1 MKGKKKGLIALSAL
15 FTLSFGAALA
25 GCGGGA
31 HNPTLVAGKDPTCTE
46 AGYEQYYLCTHC
58 DKMYSDEAG
67 KHEIAAPVVKDAL
80 GHDMSKHDGNQA
92 TCTKP
97 GNVEYYTCS
106 REAGVYYANEAGTQ
120 TLEEIGVTV
129 EHDFTGEKDGVPNT
143 RPAEDPT
150 KDAFGR
156 KPSWTCNM
164 CGTMFGDEYGDKV
177 VTEEDLKIDKIQE
190 TIDGTATGD
199 FYHSEN
205 AFVIG
210 AANVRDGGLGMV
222 LNATLA
228 SDGVYFH
235 LVTNHNTP
243 AAEQSKWGNV
253 KIYINAR
260 NTEDKH
266 LPGNAAVSEAQT
278 ICMNLGLNGN
288 IGTHDAHT
296 VKAFQ
301 TETNGDDALTKF
313 TTTWE
318 IYCSFEKLAETNKAV
333 LAYAFEKQDG
343 KTVLKNGYNI
353 LVTTVGCIV
362 NKNEADK
369 FDNNG
374 TSVCRDIGDGDV
386 EKAWYLWEKSGYS
399 DSGAEHK
406 YMIVTHEGFSED
418 FQNVATQYKVTAA
431 TDENATISGL
441 SEKVAANGSLEGTV
455 TVKEGY
461 VFRGLNINGKTV
473 QANAGAFS
481 VSLADLNLPW
491 NTAEITVTPVV
502 IKNETQSVTLTLK
515 DKAKEGLTPLANTK
529 VSLTDGFGDPITGT
543 TDEKGVVTFNDLLC
557 MTYTLT
563 VEGYPQKTV
572 VVTKGTGTAESEL
585 IKIFA
590 IASNDNVIVSDLE
603 KTVSIVEALNPDKTY
618 TGTAEVV
625 TDSTLKNANVLFETT
640 VKAENFEDGWTGKSN
655 MQRFMIQMTES
666 GKGLFFWVWT
676 AGENKA
682 NVKAINDL
690 NNRENEGGSELDI
703 NDWTE
708 EERGW
713 IVPFIRS
720 DDGLKLRVLRDG
732 GTISLY
738 AYDGVEWVYFG
749 KTECEEDDQTKI
761 VLYGTGCGWE
771 FSQNALTDLGT
782 FVEEKLPVVGTPGH
796 IAHYVNGN
804 KYYLPDG
811 TPTTAEEVKT
821 ELIVSQATVTLVL
834 KGLDGNNIT
843 VANGTKVTV
852 KSQFHNGELTA
863 DSNGVLSGTLYAGEY
878 TASLYGYKDAT
889 LTVSESGEVTL
900 TMNATIAY
908 TDNGNV
914 FVDDANNTVSM
925 DKPSAVVSQTWRG
938 NAEIVT
944 DGDLAKANVLFETT
958 LKMSDTS
965 NWIDGDYDATIAA
978 QNQRLAI
985 QLTKSGKG
993 FAFWLFN
1000 HNNDMTAFG
1009 ALNDKSLQ
1017 DCWEMDGITN
1027 GEADDIKFGWVY
1039 AAALG
1044 ADGVNL
1050 RFIRYGATL
1059 TVYAKHG
1066 NSWEKLGE
1074 TTCDEND
1081 ELQVKVFFA
1090 HAGFEVSELTFT
1102 DLGTYVKEQ
1111 LPVVGTPGHI
1121 AHYVNGNKYY
1131 LPDGTPTTAEAIKTE
1146 VEVSEAVIT
1155 LVLKGLDGNNVAVT
1169 AGTEVTIKSQYHNS
1183 KLTAGANGIL
1193 SGTLF
1198 VGTYTASLYGY
1209 KDATL
1214 TVEENGAVMLTM
1226 NATIAYESNDNVVVN
1241 NTEKTITIVEG
1252 LPADKSYTGNA
1263 EYVTDAALKSANIL
1277 FETTV
1282 KANNFEDGW
1291 TGKSTMQ
1298 RFMIQMTESGKGLF
1312 FWVWTAGENKANVK
1326 AINDLNNRENE
1337 GGKELDINDWTEEER
1352 GWIVP
1357 LIRGENGLKLRV
1369 VRYGDTIALYA
1380 HNGAE
1385 WVYFGSVECEEDDQ
1399 TKIVLYGTGCGWE
1412 FSEMNVTDLG
1422 TYVKEQ
1428 LPVVGT
1434 PGHIAHFEKGG
1445 QIYLLD
1451 GTPAT
1456 AEDIVTEVV
1465 ASEATVTLVLKDL
1478 EGNNLTVAGTEIT
1491 IDSRYHKGVLTADA
1505 NGVLS
1510 GTLCAG
1516 VEYTVSLYGYN
1527 DATFTVE
1534 ASGTATLTMNAT
1546 LGYASNDNVIVN
1558 DKNQTI
1564 TIVEAIP
1571 DDKSYAGSAEV
1582 VVDGSLKNADVVLET
1597 TVRAINFE
1605 DGWTYKTTMQRF
1617 MIQMTE
1623 SGKGIFFWTFNSEGN
1638 KANIQ
1643 EISSFTNREENKGKD
1658 LNGLTEKERG
1668 WIVPLIKSADGLKL
1682 RIVRNGDT
1690 IALFAYNGTDWV
1702 GIGNMKCEAN
1712 DNLKVVLYGTG
1723 CGWEFSQISVKAS
1736 EKSAEHTLNAAVT
1749 GTKAGVTTKLDEGAT
1764 VRFTNL
1770 LGYDKTFTVSAD
1782 GTIGSESEKLS
1793 AGEYTVTVSG
1803 NSYAVFQKKIL
1814 ISADVTT
1821 LAFDYEKFTI
1831 VANSGSY
1838 DRYDFSHVEGDNPT
1852 IAVNDAVERF
1862 NVLSTDTYD
1871 NVSVTLGGKFDN
1883 STYSSKSQG
1892 IFIKFEDGKYMFLR
1906 FDFFNGSYKI
1916 AWMGGDTWDLPRVQD
1931 WGWDDI
1937 HLMDEAQTQK
1947 WTSGQEMKLQLVR
1960 EGKTLKVYLDGVLYR
1975 TNELNEE
1982 YADDKVQVGFFAWDA
1997 AEDASWNFEISEE
2010 LPEA

>member
-1 MKGKKKGLIALSAL
+1 M
-15 FTLSFGAALA
+15 T
-25 GCGGGA
+25 
-31 HNPTLVAGKDPTCTE
+31 
-46 AGYEQYYLCTHC
+46 
-58 DKMYSDEAG
+58 
-67 KHEIAAPVVKDAL
+67 
-80 GHDMSKHDGNQA
+80 KHDGNQA
-92 TCTKP
+92 TCTHP

-106 REAGVYYANEAGTQ
+106 REPGVYYANEAGTL

-177 VTEEDLKIDKIQE
+177 VTEEDLKINKIQE

-199 FYHSEN
+199 FYHTEN

-278 ICMNLGLNGN
+278 ICMNLGLNGS
-288 IGTHDAHT
+288 ISTHDASS
-296 VKAFQ
+296 VKAFK
-301 TETNGDDALTKF
+301 TETNGDDAPTKY

-353 LVTTVGCIV
+353 LVTTVGCMY
-362 NKNEADK
+362 NKDQADK

-374 TSVCRDIGDGDV
+374 TSLCSPIGDGDV
-386 EKAWYLWEKSGYS
+386 TEAWYLWEKTGYS
-399 DSGAEHK
+399 DRGADHK

-418 FQNVATQYKVTAA
+418 FQTVATQYKVTTA

-481 VSLADLNLPW
+481 ISLADLNLPW
-491 NTAEITVTPVV
+491 NTADITVTPVV

-515 DKAKEGLTPLANTK
+515 DKAKEGLTPLANTN
-529 VSLTDGFGDPITGT
+529 VSLTDGFGDPITAT
-543 TDEKGVVTFNDLLC
+543 TDASGVVTFNDLLC
-557 MTYTLT
+557 TTYTLS

-590 IASNDNVIVSDLE
+590 TASNDNVIVSDLE

-625 TDSTLKNANVLFETT
+625 TDSTLKSAKILLETT
-640 VKAENFEDGWTGKSN
+640 VRADNFADGWTYKTT

-666 GKGLFFWVWT
+666 GKGLFFWVFNN
-676 AGENKA
+676 GGYKA
-682 NVKAINDL
+682 NIKAINSL
-690 NNRENEGGSELDI
+690 TNYETEGGTELDI

-708 EERGW
+708 DERGW

-720 DDGLKLRVLRDG
+720 DDGLKLRVIRDG
-732 GTISLY
+732 GTIALY
-738 AYDGVEWVYFG
+738 AYDNADWVYFG
-749 KTECEEDDQTKI
+749 SVECEANDQTKI
-761 VLYGTGCGWE
+761 VFYGTGCGWE

-782 FVEEKLPVVGTPGH
+782 FVEEQLPVVGTPGH

-878 TASLYGYKDAT
+878 TASVYGYNDAK
-889 LTVSESGEVTL
+889 LTVTASGEVTL
-900 TMNATIAY
+900 TLNATIAHASNQNVDVND
-908 TDNGNV
+908 TD
-914 FVDDANNTVSM
+914 
-925 DKPSAVVSQTWRG
+925 
-938 NAEIVT
+938 
-944 DGDLAKANVLFETT
+944 
-958 LKMSDTS
+958 
-965 NWIDGDYDATIAA
+965 
-978 QNQRLAI
+978 
-985 QLTKSGKG
+985 
-993 FAFWLFN
+993 
-1000 HNNDMTAFG
+1000 
-1009 ALNDKSLQ
+1009 
-1017 DCWEMDGITN
+1017 
-1027 GEADDIKFGWVY
+1027 
-1039 AAALG
+1039 
-1044 ADGVNL
+1044 
-1050 RFIRYGATL
+1050 
-1059 TVYAKHG
+1059 
-1066 NSWEKLGE
+1066 
-1074 TTCDEND
+1074 
-1081 ELQVKVFFA
+1081 
-1090 HAGFEVSELTFT
+1090 
-1102 DLGTYVKEQ
+1102 
-1111 LPVVGTPGHI
+1111 
-1121 AHYVNGNKYY
+1121 
-1131 LPDGTPTTAEAIKTE
+1131 KT
-1146 VEVSEAVIT
+1146 
-1155 LVLKGLDGNNVAVT
+1155 
-1169 AGTEVTIKSQYHNS
+1169 VTIY
-1183 KLTAGANGIL
+1183 
-1193 SGTLF
+1193 
-1198 VGTYTASLYGY
+1198 
-1209 KDATL
+1209 
-1214 TVEENGAVMLTM
+1214 
-1226 NATIAYESNDNVVVN
+1226 
-1241 NTEKTITIVEG
+1241 EG
-1252 LPADKSYTGNA
+1252 LPGDKSYTGNA
-1263 EYVTDAALKSANIL
+1263 EYVTDAALKSANVL

-1282 KANNFEDGW
+1282 KADNFADGW
-1291 TGKSTMQ
+1291 DYKQTMQ
-1298 RFMIQMTESGKGLF
+1298 RFMIQMTESGKGFF
-1312 FWVWTAGENKANVK
+1312 FWVFSN
-1326 AINDLNNRENE
+1326 
-1337 GGKELDINDWTEEER
+1337 GGD
-1352 GWIVP
+1352 
-1357 LIRGENGLKLRV
+1357 
-1369 VRYGDTIALYA
+1369 
-1380 HNGAE
+1380 
-1385 WVYFGSVECEEDDQ
+1385 
-1399 TKIVLYGTGCGWE
+1399 
-1412 FSEMNVTDLG
+1412 
-1422 TYVKEQ
+1422 
-1428 LPVVGT
+1428 
-1434 PGHIAHFEKGG
+1434 
-1445 QIYLLD
+1445 
-1451 GTPAT
+1451 
-1456 AEDIVTEVV
+1456 
-1465 ASEATVTLVLKDL
+1465 
-1478 EGNNLTVAGTEIT
+1478 
-1491 IDSRYHKGVLTADA
+1491 
-1505 NGVLS
+1505 
-1510 GTLCAG
+1510 
-1516 VEYTVSLYGYN
+1516 
-1527 DATFTVE
+1527 
-1534 ASGTATLTMNAT
+1534 
-1546 LGYASNDNVIVN
+1546 
-1558 DKNQTI
+1558 
-1564 TIVEAIP
+1564 
-1571 DDKSYAGSAEV
+1571 
-1582 VVDGSLKNADVVLET
+1582 
-1597 TVRAINFE
+1597 
-1605 DGWTYKTTMQRF
+1605 
-1617 MIQMTE
+1617 
-1623 SGKGIFFWTFNSEGN
+1623 

-1723 CGWEFSQISVKAS
+1723 CGWEFSEMSV
-1736 EKSAEHTLNAAVT
+1736 SAADNTEYVLNATVT
-1749 GTKAGVTTKLDEGAT
+1749 GTKAGVTTNLDEGAT

-1770 LGYDKTFTVSAD
+1770 LGYDKTFTVGAN
-1782 GTIGSESEKLS
+1782 GTIGDVNEKLP

-1803 NSYAVFQKKIL
+1803 NSYAVFQKKIY

-1831 VANSGSY
+1831 VVNSGSY

-1862 NVLSTDTYD
+1862 NVLSTDTYG
-1871 NVSVTLGGKFDN
+1871 NVSVTLGGKFNN

-1937 HLMDEAQTQK
+1937 HLMDETQTQK

>member
-210 AANVRDGGLGMV
+210 EANVRDGGLGMV

-243 AAEQSKWGNV
+243 AAEQSKWGSV

-296 VKAFQ
+296 VKAFK

-369 FDNNG
+369 FANNG

-418 FQNVATQYKVTAA
+418 FQTVATQYKVTAA

-481 VSLADLNLPW
+481 VSLDELNLPW

-515 DKAKEGLTPLANTK
+515 DKAKEGLTPLANTN
-529 VSLTDGFGDPITGT
+529 VSLTDGFGDPITAT
-543 TDEKGVVTFNDLLC
+543 TDASGVVTFNDLLC
-557 MTYTLT
+557 TTYTLT

-958 LKMSDTS
+958 LKMGDTS
-965 NWIDGDYDATIAA
+965 NWIDGDYNAMIAA

-1102 DLGTYVKEQ
+1102 DLGTHVNEQ
-1111 LPVVGTPGHI
+1111 LPVPGTPGHI
-1121 AHYVNGNKYY
+1121 AHFEKDGQIY
-1131 LPDGTPTTAEAIKTE
+1131 LLDGTPATAEDIKIE
-1146 VEVSEAVIT
+1146 VQASKAEVT
-1155 LVLKGLDGNNVAVT
+1155 LVLIGLDGNNVAVT

-1193 SGTLF
+1193 SGTLYA
-1198 VGTYTASLYGY
+1198 GEYTASLYGY

-1214 TVEENGAVMLTM
+1214 TVEENGAVTLTM
-1226 NATIAYESNDNVVVN
+1226 NATIAHANNQNVVVN

-1263 EYVTDAALKSANIL
+1263 EYVTDASLKSANVL

-1312 FWVWTAGENKANVK
+1312 FWVFSSGGDKANVK

-1337 GGKELDINDWTEEER
+1337 GEKELDINDWGEIGR

-1357 LIRGENGLKLRV
+1357 LIKSEDGLKLRV
-1369 VRYGDTIALYA
+1369 VRNGGSLALYA
-1380 HNGAE
+1380 NNGTE
-1385 WVYFGSVECEEDDQ
+1385 WVYFGSVECGEDDQ

-1422 TYVKEQ
+1422 TYVEEK
-1428 LPVVGT
+1428 LPVPGT
-1434 PGHIAHFEKGG
+1434 PGHIAHYVNGNKY
-1445 QIYLLD
+1445 YLPD
-1451 GTPAT
+1451 GTPTT
-1456 AEDIVTEVV
+1456 AEAIKTEVV
-1465 ASEATVTLVLKDL
+1465 ASDATVTLALKGLD
-1478 EGNNLTVAGTEIT
+1478 GNNVAVAEGTVVTVKSQYHNTTLTAGT
-1491 IDSRYHKGVLTADA
+1491 
-1505 NGVLS
+1505 NGLLS
-1510 GTLCAG
+1510 GTLYVG
-1516 VEYTVSLYGYN
+1516 TYTASLNGYS
-1527 DATFTVE
+1527 DATLTVE
-1534 ASGTATLTMNAT
+1534 ASGAVTLTMRAVFVIAEG
-1546 LGYASNDNVIVN
+1546 LPADN
-1558 DKNQTI
+1558 T
-1564 TIVEAIP
+1564 
-1571 DDKSYAGSAEV
+1571 YAGNTLVTQSDETNV
-1582 VVDGSLKNADVVLET
+1582 VFET
-1597 TVRAINFE
+1597 TVKANNFE
-1605 DGWTYKTTMQRF
+1605 DGWTEKSTMQRF

-1623 SGKGIFFWTFNSEGN
+1623 GGKGFFFWVFSSDGD
-1638 KANIQ
+1638 KANIKAINSLTNYRTEGGSELDINDWG
-1643 EISSFTNREENKGKD
+1643 EIG
-1658 LNGLTEKERG
+1658 RG
-1668 WIVPLIKSADGLKL
+1668 WIVPLIRSNDGLKL
-1682 RIVRNGDT
+1682 RVIRRGGN
-1690 IALFAYNGTDWV
+1690 IALYAYNGSEWV
-1702 GIGNMKCEAN
+1702 GLGGITCGAEDKTKIA
-1712 DNLKVVLYGTG
+1712 LYGVG
-1723 CGWEFSQISVKAS
+1723 CGWEFSEMSV
-1736 EKSAEHTLNAAVT
+1736 SAADNTEYVLNATVT
-1749 GTKAGVTTKLDEGAT
+1749 GTKAGVTTILDEGAT

-1770 LGYDKTFTVSAD
+1770 LGYDKTFTVGAN
-1782 GTIGSESEKLS
+1782 GTIGDVNEKLP

-1814 ISADVTT
+1814 ISADVAT
-1821 LAFDYEKFTI
+1821 LAFDYKKFTI
-1831 VANSGSY
+1831 VVNSGSY

-1862 NVLSTDTYD
+1862 NVLSTDTYG
-1871 NVSVTLGGKFDN
+1871 NVSVTLGGKFNN

-1937 HLMDEAQTQK
+1937 HLMDETQTQR

-1960 EGKTLKVYLDGVLYR
+1960 EGRTLKVYLDGVLYR

>member
-210 AANVRDGGLGMV
+210 EANVRDGGLGMV

-243 AAEQSKWGNV
+243 AAEQSKWGSV

-296 VKAFQ
+296 VKAFK

-369 FDNNG
+369 FANNG

-418 FQNVATQYKVTAA
+418 FQTVATQYKVTAA

-481 VSLADLNLPW
+481 VSLDELNLPW

-515 DKAKEGLTPLANTK
+515 DKAKEGLTPLANTN
-529 VSLTDGFGDPITGT
+529 VSLTDGFGDPITAT
-543 TDEKGVVTFNDLLC
+543 TDASGVVTFNDLLC
-557 MTYTLT
+557 TTYTLT

-889 LTVSESGEVTL
+889 LTVEENGAVTL
-900 TMNATIAY
+900 TMNATIAH
-908 TDNGNV
+908 
-914 FVDDANNTVSM
+914 ANN
-925 DKPSAVVSQTWRG
+925 Q
-938 NAEIVT
+938 
-944 DGDLAKANVLFETT
+944 
-958 LKMSDTS
+958 
-965 NWIDGDYDATIAA
+965 
-978 QNQRLAI
+978 
-985 QLTKSGKG
+985 
-993 FAFWLFN
+993 
-1000 HNNDMTAFG
+1000 
-1009 ALNDKSLQ
+1009 
-1017 DCWEMDGITN
+1017 
-1027 GEADDIKFGWVY
+1027 
-1039 AAALG
+1039 
-1044 ADGVNL
+1044 
-1050 RFIRYGATL
+1050 
-1059 TVYAKHG
+1059 
-1066 NSWEKLGE
+1066 
-1074 TTCDEND
+1074 
-1081 ELQVKVFFA
+1081 
-1090 HAGFEVSELTFT
+1090 
-1102 DLGTYVKEQ
+1102 
-1111 LPVVGTPGHI
+1111 
-1121 AHYVNGNKYY
+1121 
-1131 LPDGTPTTAEAIKTE
+1131 
-1146 VEVSEAVIT
+1146 
-1155 LVLKGLDGNNVAVT
+1155 
-1169 AGTEVTIKSQYHNS
+1169 
-1183 KLTAGANGIL
+1183 
-1193 SGTLF
+1193 
-1198 VGTYTASLYGY
+1198 
-1209 KDATL
+1209 
-1214 TVEENGAVMLTM
+1214 
-1226 NATIAYESNDNVVVN
+1226 NVVVN

-1263 EYVTDAALKSANIL
+1263 EYVTDASLKSANVL

-1312 FWVWTAGENKANVK
+1312 FWVFSSGGDKANVK

-1337 GGKELDINDWTEEER
+1337 GEKELDINDWGEIGR

-1357 LIRGENGLKLRV
+1357 LIKSEDGLKLRV
-1369 VRYGDTIALYA
+1369 VRNGGSLALYA
-1380 HNGAE
+1380 NNGTE
-1385 WVYFGSVECEEDDQ
+1385 WVYFGSVECGEDDQ

-1422 TYVKEQ
+1422 TYVEEK
-1428 LPVVGT
+1428 LPVPGT
-1434 PGHIAHFEKGG
+1434 PGHIAHYVNGNKY
-1445 QIYLLD
+1445 YLPD
-1451 GTPAT
+1451 GTPTT
-1456 AEDIVTEVV
+1456 AEAIKTEVV
-1465 ASEATVTLVLKDL
+1465 ASDATVTLALKGLD
-1478 EGNNLTVAGTEIT
+1478 GNNVAVAEGTVVTVKSQYHNTTLTAGT
-1491 IDSRYHKGVLTADA
+1491 
-1505 NGVLS
+1505 NGLLS
-1510 GTLCAG
+1510 GTLYVG
-1516 VEYTVSLYGYN
+1516 TYTASLNGYS
-1527 DATFTVE
+1527 DATLTVE
-1534 ASGTATLTMNAT
+1534 ASGAVTLTMRAVFVIAEG
-1546 LGYASNDNVIVN
+1546 LPADN
-1558 DKNQTI
+1558 T
-1564 TIVEAIP
+1564 
-1571 DDKSYAGSAEV
+1571 YAGNTLVTQSDETNV
-1582 VVDGSLKNADVVLET
+1582 VFET
-1597 TVRAINFE
+1597 TVKANNFE
-1605 DGWTYKTTMQRF
+1605 DGWTEKSTMQRF

-1623 SGKGIFFWTFNSEGN
+1623 GGKGFFFWVFSSDGD
-1638 KANIQ
+1638 KANIKAINSLTNYRTEGGSELDINDWG
-1643 EISSFTNREENKGKD
+1643 EIG
-1658 LNGLTEKERG
+1658 RG
-1668 WIVPLIKSADGLKL
+1668 WIVPLIRSNDGLKL
-1682 RIVRNGDT
+1682 RVIRRGGN
-1690 IALFAYNGTDWV
+1690 IALYAYNGSEWV
-1702 GIGNMKCEAN
+1702 GLGGITCGAEDKTKIA
-1712 DNLKVVLYGTG
+1712 LYGVG
-1723 CGWEFSQISVKAS
+1723 CGWEFSEMSV
-1736 EKSAEHTLNAAVT
+1736 SAADNTEYVLNATVT
-1749 GTKAGVTTKLDEGAT
+1749 GTKAGVTTILDEGAT

-1770 LGYDKTFTVSAD
+1770 LGYDKTFTVGAN
-1782 GTIGSESEKLS
+1782 GTIGDVNEKLP

-1814 ISADVTT
+1814 ISADVAT
-1821 LAFDYEKFTI
+1821 LAFDYKKFTI
-1831 VANSGSY
+1831 VVNSGSY

-1862 NVLSTDTYD
+1862 NVLSTDTYG
-1871 NVSVTLGGKFDN
+1871 NVSVTLGGKFNN

-1937 HLMDEAQTQK
+1937 HLMDETQTQR

-1960 EGKTLKVYLDGVLYR
+1960 EGRTLKVYLDGVLYR

>member
-1 MKGKKKGLIALSAL
+1 
-15 FTLSFGAALA
+15 
-25 GCGGGA
+25 
-31 HNPTLVAGKDPTCTE
+31 
-46 AGYEQYYLCTHC
+46 
-58 DKMYSDEAG
+58 MYSDEAG

-374 TSVCRDIGDGDV
+374 TSLCSPIGDGDV

-431 TDENATISGL
+431 TGENATISGL

-625 TDSTLKNANVLFETT
+625 TDSTLKNANVLFETM

-1121 AHYVNGNKYY
+1121 AH
-1131 LPDGTPTTAEAIKTE
+1131 
-1146 VEVSEAVIT
+1146 
-1155 LVLKGLDGNNVAVT
+1155 
-1169 AGTEVTIKSQYHNS
+1169 
-1183 KLTAGANGIL
+1183 
-1193 SGTLF
+1193 
-1198 VGTYTASLYGY
+1198 
-1209 KDATL
+1209 
-1214 TVEENGAVMLTM
+1214 
-1226 NATIAYESNDNVVVN
+1226 
-1241 NTEKTITIVEG
+1241 
-1252 LPADKSYTGNA
+1252 
-1263 EYVTDAALKSANIL
+1263 
-1277 FETTV
+1277 
-1282 KANNFEDGW
+1282 
-1291 TGKSTMQ
+1291 
-1298 RFMIQMTESGKGLF
+1298 
-1312 FWVWTAGENKANVK
+1312 
-1326 AINDLNNRENE
+1326 
-1337 GGKELDINDWTEEER
+1337 
-1352 GWIVP
+1352 
-1357 LIRGENGLKLRV
+1357 
-1369 VRYGDTIALYA
+1369 
-1380 HNGAE
+1380 
-1385 WVYFGSVECEEDDQ
+1385 
-1399 TKIVLYGTGCGWE
+1399 
-1412 FSEMNVTDLG
+1412 
-1422 TYVKEQ
+1422 
-1428 LPVVGT
+1428 
-1434 PGHIAHFEKGG
+1434 FEKGG

-1736 EKSAEHTLNAAVT
+1736 EKSAEHTLNAAAT